1 MSFGRKSA
9 LKRLFVST
17 TSSEPLEMKIN
28 ITTLAVLAAATGV
41 SAAATIGVNF
51 TESIAGHANQQMAS
65 GTVAG
70 LVPQSNW
77 NNTGGATGT
86 VNTLADSAGA
96 ATTASITW
104 TSGGVWGDGQA
115 DADANAGVG
124 DAQLNRGYWDD
135 NNGGGQTFTVTGVP
149 YTNYDLLVYYA
160 TDTPGTQ
167 HLQGITANGI
177 FARPDITT
185 GARYN
190 EKSGWDS
197 TNTATITGL
206 TGDLTAT
213 MDLRNANGNG
223 RATIAGFQILEA
235 NAIPEPSSTLLVGL
249 SGLALLMRRRR

>member
-1 MSFGRKSA
+1 
-9 LKRLFVST
+9 
-17 TSSEPLEMKIN
+17 MKIN
-28 ITTLAVLAAATGV
+28 ITILAAVAAATGV
-41 SAAATIGVNF
+41 SSAATIGVNF
-51 TESIAGHANQQMAS
+51 TESIAGHANQQIAS

-70 LVPQSNW
+70 SVPQSNW

-86 VNTLADSAGA
+86 INTLADSAGV

-104 TSGGVWGDGQA
+104 TSGGVWGDGDA
-115 DADANAGVG
+115 NADANAGVG

-167 HLQGITANGI
+167 HLQGITANGT
-177 FARPDITT
+177 FGRPDITT
-185 GARYN
+185 GARYS
-190 EKSGWDS
+190 EKSGAVWDS

-235 NAIPEPSSTLLVGL
+235 SAIPEPSSTLLVGL